1 MVDNLMD
8 VIINFVGLVKLVPK
22 VGLGKVRLAYQQKG
36 DLKLR
41 KLRQKIPTQELV
53 LACPRDRDL
62 TEICHASSNRNMPNM
77 ILIAQLNEN
86 FTDCNENLAW
96 VNENPSFNPTLFGAK

>member
-1 MVDNLMD
+1 
-8 VIINFVGLVKLVPK
+8 
-22 VGLGKVRLAYQQKG
+22 
-36 DLKLR
+36 
-41 KLRQKIPTQELV
+41 
-53 LACPRDRDL
+53 
-62 TEICHASSNRNMPNM
+62 M